1 MRGKGADGMGSDCIY
16 FLSVTIFYPTD
27 KRNNSGFVNKALQ
40 HLTVAMIN
48 RFFWKF
54 DKHRL

>member
-1 MRGKGADGMGSDCIY
+1 MSGKGADGMGSDCIY

-40 HLTVAMIN
+40 HLTVAMI
-48 RFFWKF
+48 KSI
-54 DKHRL
+54 LLEI